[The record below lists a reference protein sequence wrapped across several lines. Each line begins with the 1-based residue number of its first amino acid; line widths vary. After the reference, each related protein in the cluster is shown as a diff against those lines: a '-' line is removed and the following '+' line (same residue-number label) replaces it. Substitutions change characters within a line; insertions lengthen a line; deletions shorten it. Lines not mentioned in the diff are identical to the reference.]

1 MIITDTILLNATD
14 LTTDI
19 NNIIFRK
26 LKHNYIG
33 TCTYKYGYIIDVL
46 KITRIID
53 NTISNIN
60 ADVIINL
67 EFEVNTILPK
77 VGLELKGIICMV
89 CPEGIFVNIIDNF
102 NILIPK
108 SQLDNFQYIN
118 NQFTKDDTTLCND
131 KQIDI
136 KIDFL
141 KYENNNFS
149 CIGSLC

>member
-1 MIITDTILLNATD
+1 MIVTDIIRLNASE
-14 LTTDI
+14 LRPNI
-19 NNIIFRK
+19 NDIIFRK
-26 LKHNYIG
+26 LKEHYIG

-46 KITRIID
+46 KITKIID

-77 VGLELKGIICMV
+77 IGLELKGTICMV
-89 CPEGIFVNIIDNF
+89 CPEGIFVSIIDKF

-108 SQLDNFQYIN
+108 SRLDNFQYVN
-118 NQFTKDDTTLCND
+118 NQFIKDDNYLFSG

-136 KIDFL
+136 KIDVL

-149 CIGSLC
+149 CIGSIC